1 MSESDYT
8 NAYYSA
14 IRQHPVVD
22 SNTTNVSFAFPKP
35 SHNLIF
41 HNPKGEMIG
50 TMDFNGS
57 AMIFEGNAE
66 ESSLVF
72 IDWISKAFAQRLK
85 EEYDRGY
92 KDAQNLQSSRTTE

>member
-8 NAYYSA
+8 HKYYGE
-14 IRQHPVVD
+14 IDQWPVLKSD
-22 SNTTNVSFAFPKP
+22 LHNVSFAFPKP
-35 SHNLIF
+35 NHNITF
-41 HNPKGEMIG
+41 HNQNSEMIG

-57 AMIFEGNAE
+57 AMVFEGNAE
-66 ESSLVF
+66 ESALVF

-92 KDAQNLQSSRTTE
+92 KDAQNLQCSPTTE